1 MSNAL
6 AITAVTAALR
16 ELLTAGLTDVL
27 AGGSVTTK
35 PPDKAR
41 DSNSATNQV
50 NLFLYNVSYTRAA
63 EAGVGETAGGQLG

>member
-16 ELLTAGLTDVL
+16 ELLTAGLTNEL

-50 NLFLYNVSYTRAA
+50 NLFLYNVSYDAA
-63 EAGVGETAGGQLG
+63 